1 MILIWLLFS
10 AVIDPET
17 NLVKGV
23 ILVTVVLVPLN
34 VTRRLLKSKSLVT
47 EIIDSRMDKLLAD
60 KVKEFINENPKVADR
75 VGGTV
80 DDDEGGA
87 LPMDLIFAVLDKS
100 GDSRLVFS
108 EFVGMFEVRTCHV
121 VRVQPM
127 LTSAC
132 LLKALASCV

>member
-47 EIIDSRMDKLLAD
+47 GIIDSRMDKLLAD

-121 VRVQPM
+121 IRVQPM

>member
-121 VRVQPM
+121 IRVQPM
-127 LTSAC
+127 LTNAC

>member
-121 VRVQPM
+121 IRVQPM